1 MNWNPLLPK
10 RLPQVNIYDNHPG
23 VPVDNVIEDNRYCHH
38 RSLNSSSTRG
48 FIGEHGQTV
57 AFLAA
62 LYASHGSALRA
73 RSERLH
79 RAVLAEHDE
88 Q

>member
-1 MNWNPLLPK
+1 MNWNPLLSK
-10 RLPQVNIYDNHPG
+10 LFPQVNIYDNHPG
-23 VPVDNVIEDNRYCHH
+23 VPVNNVIEDNRYCHQ
-38 RSLNSSSTRG
+38 RSLNISSTRG

-57 AFLAA
+57 TFLAA
-62 LYASHGSALRA
+62 LHSSHGSALCA